1 MHRVD
6 DYGRS
11 DRQLKWTTRS
21 LHHAGLESRITQ
33 LKGYCEEDGVT
44 LRVKSE
50 DDFWT
55 FVRTR
60 EVSGCYTKFDVVA
73 TDDGNLRAIYDENDV
88 HIGVEFFGDQNCEY
102 VVWSD
107 NTSLT
112 GARTTVAHTLKLIQ
126 RLLHR

>member
-11 DRQLKWTTRS
+11 DLQFDWTARS
-21 LHHAGLESRITQ
+21 LHHVGLESRITQ

-55 FVRTR
+55 FVRSR
-60 EVSGCYTKFDVVA
+60 EISGCYSKFDVVD
-73 TDDGNLRAIYDENDV
+73 TNDGNLRAVYDENDV
-88 HIGVEFFGDQNCEY
+88 HIGVQFFGDQNCEY
-102 VVWSD
+102 VVWSA
-107 NTSLT
+107 NTPPT
-112 GARTTVAHTLKLIQ
+112 GARTTVAHTLNLIHS
-126 RLLHR
+126 LLHR